1 MIQTTRHTF
10 VPSVRVVGRIDPVAP
25 WEVIF
30 AEPMLCG
37 ASWEFARAQGGPL
50 TQRVLDVLEDEV
62 PGGRGARIDTQSQ
75 DLMEG
80 QYPAIPGWHCDA
92 ASIPRDDAAE
102 AAVYTCFVS
111 SVAGGVSRTLFAAEP
126 LTLDVDRD
134 RVWGSTHRGAELFLM
149 HRQIAEDGDVVR
161 FDGNTLHRA
170 AECHQRGWRYWFR
183 LTMTDQAPRNAIKTT
198 VQIYTPIESRG

>member
-1 MIQTTRHTF
+1 MVQMTRHTF
-10 VPSVRVVGRIDPVAP
+10 VPSVRVVGKIDPVAP

-37 ASWEFARAQGGPL
+37 ASWGFARERGGPL
-50 TQRVLDVLEDEV
+50 TQRVLDVLEAEV

-80 QYPAIPGWHCDA
+80 QYPAIPGWHCDS
-92 ASIPRDDAAE
+92 ASIPRADVRP
-102 AAVYTCFVS
+102 VYTCFVS

-126 LTLDVDRD
+126 LTLDIDND
-134 RVWGSTHRGAELFLM
+134 HVWGSTHRGAELFLM
-149 HRQIAEDGDVVR
+149 HRQVAEDGDVVR
-161 FDGNTLHRA
+161 FDDNTLHRA

-183 LTMTDQAPRNAIKTT
+183 LAISDDPPRNAIKTT